1 MTKRTPTQQ
10 HHRRIETL
18 QRRVDFLAERI
29 NRGPHKE
36 RHHDRAEHSA
46 ISYAIE
52 ALNENE
58 RLRDLVRFSRH
69 SLLDEGL
76 ITEEEFAALLED
88 GESVRRLE
96 HYDAMRESI
105 EVLHQEL
112 RKRNAETDQT
122 LETEARATRIN

>member
-1 MTKRTPTQQ
+1 MTQRTPKQK
-10 HHRRIETL
+10 HLRRIDTL

-29 NRGPHKE
+29 NRAPHLE

-58 RLRDLVRFSRH
+58 RLRDLVRYCRH
-69 SLLDEGL
+69 ELLREGL
-76 ITEEEFAALLED
+76 ITQEEFTALLDDD

-96 HYDAMRESI
+96 NYDAMRDQI
-105 EVLHQEL
+105 EALHEEL
-112 RKRNAETDQT
+112 RGRK
-122 LETEARATRIN
+122 ATA